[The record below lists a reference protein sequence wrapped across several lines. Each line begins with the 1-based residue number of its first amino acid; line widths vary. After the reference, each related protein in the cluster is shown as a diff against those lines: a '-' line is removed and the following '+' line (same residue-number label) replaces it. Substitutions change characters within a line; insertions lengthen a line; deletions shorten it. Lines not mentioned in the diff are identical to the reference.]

1 MKKNTLACAITM
13 LLCANSH
20 AEGFKLYEQS
30 VSAMGNAYAGRGA
43 QITDASLVYSNPAAL
58 TALPGAQL
66 ASGLTLIHVESDYQ
80 NVNAK
85 SANGQSVVG
94 RSEGTNSLNAPVPF
108 FFYSQ
113 PINDRIT
120 VGAGLYAP
128 FGLSSDYENDW
139 AGRYFADETAIQVV
153 ALQGSIGYEVTE
165 HWSLG
170 LGVALN
176 RVNGTLSKYKDHSGL
191 CELGPNINAMVGA
204 NVYQAAYCDSHYE
217 VQGDDYAPSFSFGL
231 YGEPISGLRVAAVY
245 HSETAYHLTGDSVI
259 TNTPITGAN
268 VAGSP
273 NYIVVSP
280 TLPAID
286 KSTGKLAVNS
296 QLVEAS
302 TLDLTTPASL
312 TLSLDQ
318 QLSKTLSWQASLA
331 WTGWHSFRSIDIV
344 SRADTPTISRATQTA
359 NNLNSPGYI
368 GFIPEHWQDSYSAAL
383 GLTWQL
389 ANGDTIKSGIAYDE
403 SPIEAAHRT
412 ARVPTNDRL
421 WWTLGYGTQFNKH
434 WSFDIAAGYMWMDQ
448 VHVTEREYNVQEV
461 ALYRS
466 SLTVDYK
473 NTALLLGAQ
482 VNYRF

>member
-1 MKKNTLACAITM
+1 MKKSPLSSAI
-13 LLCANSH
+13 LLCLATGSH

-43 QITDASLVYSNPAAL
+43 QIEDATLVYSNPAAL
-58 TALPGAQL
+58 TALEGAQL
-66 ASGLTLIHVESDYQ
+66 ASGLSLIHVESEYR
-80 NVNAK
+80 NVSAK
-85 SANGQSVVG
+85 SANGQPVVG

-113 PINDRIT
+113 PLNDKVT
-120 VGAGLYAP
+120 VGGGVYAP

-153 ALQGSIGYEVTE
+153 ALQGSVGYEINPN
-165 HWSLG
+165 WSLG

-176 RVNGTLSKYKDHSGL
+176 RVDGTLSKYKDHSGL
-191 CELGPNINAMVGA
+191 CELGTNINTMFGA
-204 NVYQAAYCDSHYE
+204 NVYQSAYCDSHYE
-217 VQGDDYAPSFSFGL
+217 VQGDDYAPSFSLGI
-231 YGEPISGLRVAAVY
+231 YGEPMTGLRLAATF
-245 HSETAYHLTGDSVI
+245 HSETSYHLTGDSVI

-268 VAGSP
+268 VQGSP
-273 NYIVVSP
+273 NFIVVSP

-296 QLVEAS
+296 MLTEAS

-312 TLSLDQ
+312 TLSLDHK
-318 QLSKTLSWQASLA
+318 LSNVLSWQASLA

-344 SRADTPTISRATQTA
+344 SRAQTPTISRATQIAT
-359 NNLNSPGYI
+359 NLNSPGYI

-389 ANGDTIKSGIAYDE
+389 EHGQRIKTGLAYDE
-403 SPIEAAHRT
+403 SPIESAHRT

-421 WWTLGYGTQFNKH
+421 WWTLGYSRPFGTH
-434 WSFDIAAGYMWMDQ
+434 WTMDFAAGYMWMD
-448 VHVTEREYNVQEV
+448 VIHVSEREFNVQEV
-461 ALYRS
+461 ALYKS
-466 SLTVDYK
+466 SLNVDYK
-473 NTALLLGAQ
+473 NTAVLIGAQ

>member
-1 MKKNTLACAITM
+1 MKKSTLSSAI
-13 LLCANSH
+13 LLCLATGSH

-43 QITDASLVYSNPAAL
+43 QIEDATLVYSNPAAL
-58 TALPGAQL
+58 TALDGAQL
-66 ASGLTLIHVESDYQ
+66 SSGLSLIHVESEYR
-80 NVNAK
+80 NVSGK
-85 SANGQSVVG
+85 SANGQPVVG

-113 PINDRIT
+113 PVHDKLT
-120 VGAGLYAP
+120 VGAGIYAP

-153 ALQGSIGYEVTE
+153 ALQGSVGYEISSR
-165 HWSLG
+165 WSVG

-176 RVNGTLSKYKDHSGL
+176 RVDGTLSKYKDHSGL
-191 CELGPNINAMVGA
+191 CELGTNINAMVGA
-204 NVYQAAYCDSHYE
+204 NVYQSAYCDSHYE
-217 VQGDDYAPSFSFGL
+217 VQGDDYAPSFSVGI
-231 YGEPISGLRVAAVY
+231 YGEPVDGLRLAATY
-245 HSETAYHLTGDSVI
+245 HSETSYHLTGDSVI

-296 QLVEAS
+296 MLTEAS

-312 TLSLDQ
+312 TLSLDHK
-318 QLSKTLSWQASLA
+318 LSRMLSWQASLA

-344 SRADTPTISRATQTA
+344 SRAQTPTISRATQTA

-368 GFIPEHWQDSYSAAL
+368 GFIPEHWQDSYSASL

-389 ANGDTIKSGIAYDE
+389 TQGQRVKTGLAYDE
-403 SPIEAAHRT
+403 SPIESAHRT

-421 WWTLGYGTQFNKH
+421 WWTVGYSRNLTAN
-434 WSFDIAAGYMWMDQ
+434 WTMDLAAGYMWMD
-448 VHVTEREYNVQEV
+448 VIHVSEREFNVQEV
-461 ALYRS
+461 ALYKS
-466 SLTVDYK
+466 SLNVDYK
-473 NTALLLGAQ
+473 NTAVLFGAQ

>member
-1 MKKNTLACAITM
+1 MKKTPLACACAL

-58 TALPGAQL
+58 TALPGRQL

-94 RSEGTNSLNAPVPF
+94 RSEGSNSLNAPVPF

-113 PINDRIT
+113 QVNDKVT
-120 VGAGLYAP
+120 VGGGVYAP
-128 FGLSSDYENDW
+128 FGLSSDYDQDW
-139 AGRYFADETAIQVV
+139 AGRYFADETAIQVI
-153 ALQGSIGYEVTE
+153 ALQGSVGYEFTDG
-165 HWSLG
+165 WSLG
-170 LGVALN
+170 LGLALN
-176 RVNGTLSKYKDHSGL
+176 RVDGTLSKYKDHAGL
-191 CELGPNINAMVGA
+191 CELGTNINAMFGA

-217 VQGDDYAPSFSFGL
+217 VQGDDYAPSFSVGV
-231 YGEPISGLRVAAVY
+231 YGEPLDGLRLAAVY

-268 VAGSP
+268 VAGSA

-302 TLDLTTPASL
+302 ALDLTTPASL

-318 QLSKTLSWQASLA
+318 QLSKTVSWQASVA

-344 SRADTPTISRATQTA
+344 SRAETPTISRATQGA
-359 NNLNSPGYI
+359 SALNSPGYI

-383 GLTWQL
+383 GMTWRLT
-389 ANGDTIKSGIAYDE
+389 NGDTVKSGIAYDE
-403 SPIEAAHRT
+403 SPIASAHRT

-421 WWTLGYGTQFNKH
+421 WWTVGYGTNLTPNWH
-434 WSFDIAAGYMWMDQ
+434 LDIAAGYMWMDRL
-448 VHVTEREYNVQEV
+448 HVSEREYNVQEV

-466 SLTVDYK
+466 SLNVDYK
-473 NTALLLGAQ
+473 NTALLLGTQ

>member
-1 MKKNTLACAITM
+1 MKKTPIAFACA
-13 LLCANSH
+13 LLLSANSH

-58 TALPGAQL
+58 TALPGTQI

-80 NVNAK
+80 NATAT

-108 FFYSQ
+108 LFVSTQ
-113 PINDRIT
+113 LNDKVTLGGGI
-120 VGAGLYAP
+120 YAP
-128 FGLSSDYENDW
+128 FGLSSDYQNDW

-153 ALQGSIGYEVTE
+153 ALQGSVGYELND
-165 HWSLG
+165 HWSVG

-176 RVNGTLSKYKDHSGL
+176 RVDGTLSKYKDHSGL
-191 CELGPNINAMVGA
+191 CELGTNINAMFGA

-217 VQGDDYAPSFSFGL
+217 VQGDDYAPSYSLGV
-231 YGEPISGLRVAAVY
+231 YGEPIDGLRLAAVF

-273 NYIVVSP
+273 NYLVVSP

-312 TLSLDQ
+312 TLSLDH
-318 QLSKTLSWQASLA
+318 QLTKALSWQASLA

-344 SRADTPTISRATQTA
+344 SRAETPTISRATQA
-359 NNLNSPGYI
+359 ASNLNSPGYI

-383 GLTWQL
+383 GLTWTL
-389 ANGDTIKSGIAYDE
+389 ANGDTVKSGIAYDE
-403 SPIEAAHRT
+403 SPIAAAHRT

-421 WWTLGYGTQFNKH
+421 WWTLGYGADLAQNWH
-434 WSFDIAAGYMWMDQ
+434 LDIAAGYMWMDQ
-448 VHVTEREYNVQEV
+448 IHVSEREYNVQEV
-461 ALYRS
+461 PLYRS
-466 SLTVDYK
+466 SLNVDYK
-473 NTALLLGAQ
+473 NSAVIVGAQ